1 MEILTALREKGP
13 LTGRELYDITGADL
27 FDLWRRCKRD
37 EKVSLEGVGHR
48 YLRFDRNIEGY
59 ARLSPSIQREFFTY
73 TVIGLRGDDEGIAD
87 RAEAVGREIE
97 SISRGKLDLAREMVG
112 EVLEKLPGLK
122 AYILENACFII
133 GGDVPLGMAH
143 DDPRPEV
150 STGILVSGS
159 DLDIVAITVR
169 DFNPEALKDL
179 DEGIHE
185 MKYRLLKRPHNKV
198 EIDYV
203 IKSIAKVA
211 DQAKLRAFEDLVAC
225 KIIEE
230 SEFLLGNPDIYEKVK
245 GIMREHG
252 DPQKLADHEEAAKA
266 RRKAAEK
273 LLLEKEEV
281 TEDDLKLFATS
292 EEFEEI
298 F

>member
-1 MEILTALREKGP
+1 MEILRALREKGP
-13 LTGRELYDITGADL
+13 LTGRELYDITGVNL
-27 FDLWRRCKRD
+27 FDLWRWCKSDGR
-37 EKVSLEGVGHR
+37 VSLRRVGQR
-48 YLRFDRNIEGY
+48 YLRFDRNIKGY

-73 TVIGLRGDDEGIAD
+73 TVIGLRGDDEGIHE
-87 RAEAVGREIE
+87 RAEAVNREIE
-97 SISRGKLDLAREMVG
+97 RISREKLALARERMG
-112 EVLEKLPGLK
+112 AVLEKLPGLK
-122 AYILENACFII
+122 AYIMENACIII

-150 STGILVSGS
+150 STGILVAGS
-159 DLDIVAITVR
+159 DLDIVVITVR
-169 DFNPEALKDL
+169 NFRPDVLKKL

-185 MKYRLLKRPHNKV
+185 MKYRLLKQPRKKV
-198 EIDYV
+198 EVDYV
-203 IKSIAKVA
+203 IKSIAKVEA
-211 DQAKLRAFEDLVAC
+211 QAKLRTFKDLVAC

-230 SEFLLGNPDIYEKVK
+230 SEFLLGNPGTYEEAR

-252 DPQKLADHEEAAKA
+252 VPKKLAELEEAAKV
-266 RRKAAEK
+266 RRKAAEE
-273 LLLEKEEV
+273 LLLKKEEV

>member
-1 MEILTALREKGP
+1 MKILRALRENGP
-13 LTGRELYDITGADL
+13 LTGKDLYDITRVNL
-27 FDLWRRCKRD
+27 FDLWRWCKSD
-37 EKVSLEGVGHR
+37 ERMSLKRIGHR

-73 TVIGLRGDDEGIAD
+73 TVIGLRGDDENIDERAKAVNKEIKGISG
-87 RAEAVGREIE
+87 E
-97 SISRGKLDLAREMVG
+97 KLVYARETMG
-112 EVLEKLPGLK
+112 KVLEKLPGLK
-122 AYILENACFII
+122 DYIMENACFII

-150 STGILVSGS
+150 STGILVPGS
-159 DLDIVAITVR
+159 DLDIVVITMK
-169 DFNPEALKDL
+169 DFSPKSLKEL

-198 EIDYV
+198 EIDYI
-203 IKSIAKVA
+203 IKSIAKVET
-211 DQAKLRAFEDLVAC
+211 QAKLRAFEDLVAC

-230 SEFLLGNPDIYEKVK
+230 SEFLLGNPGIYEGVR
-245 GIMREHG
+245 GILREHSV
-252 DPQKLADHEEAAKA
+252 PKKLVEHEEAAKA

-273 LLLEKEEV
+273 LLLEKGEV

-292 EEFEEI
+292 EEYEEI